1 MRFRRVLFRSSMQSI
16 HCGSIG
22 WSLSPTCPTKR
33 RRRCSDDSASY
44 FALKPMVRAIGC
56 GTSRS
61 RERATSADAAIA
73 TPSVANGWVGIFLD
87 GHRRNVWSMA
97 TIPLRR
103 RLLLLTAAGL
113 VPLGVMAGIGLFVI
127 QRQQYVQARQV
138 GLELAHSVANAVDGE
153 LQSGISILN
162 ALAATPI
169 LDNEEF
175 PGFLE
180 RATRVINSRTDWAAI
195 MLADKTRALLVDT
208 RVADGGAAAPDGDR
222 ASFDRVLQ
230 TQAPAVGSL
239 ILDPH
244 GNWFFAVRAPVV
256 RDGQLKYV
264 VSALVTPE
272 AIHGVLA
279 RQQVPED
286 WVISVLDA
294 HGLRV
299 ARSRTHQEN
308 IGGRLS
314 PSVQRIVDTG
324 SRPEGFGV
332 AYALEGERIFTPSSR
347 LVSSDW
353 LVVLGIP
360 TAAVDAAVWGSA
372 AVYGGGI
379 LLSLS
384 VGTLIA
390 FRVARGI
397 THPIADLRAAAEA
410 VGRRQALQLPPTT
423 ILEIGAVGAALKNAA
438 EELTKTEAE
447 RDELLRKEREA
458 RETAEAA
465 DRSKDEFMA
474 VLSHELR
481 TPLNAVYGWARMLQS
496 GELRDASAIARAKD
510 AIVRNADAQVR
521 LIDDLLDLSR
531 ITTGKMRLDVRRVE
545 PTGVL
550 QGALDAV
557 RPAADAKMIRM
568 HTSIDPDGGYVTGDP
583 ARLQQIVWNLLM
595 NAVKFTPRDG
605 EVDLRLGVVNSSVQI
620 VVSDTGQ
627 GIAAAMLP
635 NVFER
640 FRQADSSSTRA
651 HGGLGLGLALVKHLV
666 QLHGGTVVAHSDGEG
681 KGAAFTVALPTTPA
695 LLPAEFAPRDQ
706 PSAVPV
712 EDQQKIVRLDGLRVL
727 VADDDAE
734 SVALADAILKGAG
747 ADVCACPSADAAF
760 DMLRHWR
767 PDVIVSDIEM
777 PGEDGYGLM
786 QRVRALAPGDGGDTP
801 AIALTAYGRPMDRLR
816 ALGSGFNMHVPKPV
830 DPGELTAIVAD
841 LAGRV

>member
-1 MRFRRVLFRSSMQSI
+1 M
-16 HCGSIG
+16 
-22 WSLSPTCPTKR
+22 
-33 RRRCSDDSASY
+33 
-44 FALKPMVRAIGC
+44 
-56 GTSRS
+56 
-61 RERATSADAAIA
+61 AA
-73 TPSVANGWVGIFLD
+73 
-87 GHRRNVWSMA
+87 
-97 TIPLRR
+97 IPLRR
-103 RLLLLTAAGL
+103 RLFLLTAAGL
-113 VPLGVMAGIGLFVI
+113 IPLGVMAGIGLFVI
-127 QRQQYVQARQV
+127 QRQQYAQARQV
-138 GLELAHSVANAVDGE
+138 GLELARSVANAVDAE
-153 LQSGISILN
+153 LQSAISVLG
-162 ALAATPI
+162 ALAAMPI
-169 LDNEEF
+169 LDSDDL

-180 RATRVINSRTDWAAI
+180 RASRVTNSRADWAAI
-195 MLADKTRALLVDT
+195 VLVDKTGAPLVDT
-208 RVADGGAAAPDGDR
+208 RVPVGDAVAPDGDR

-239 ILDPH
+239 ILDPQ
-244 GNWFFAVRAPVV
+244 GNWFFTVRAPVM
-256 RDGQLKYV
+256 RDRQLKYV

-272 AIHGVLA
+272 SVHGVLA

-299 ARSRTHQEN
+299 ARSRAHKEN
-308 IGGRLS
+308 LGGRLS
-314 PSVQRIVDTG
+314 PSVQRVVDTG
-324 SRPEGFGV
+324 RGPEGFGV
-332 AYALEGERIFTPSSR
+332 AYALEGERIFAPYSR

-353 LVVLGIP
+353 LVVLGMP
-360 TAAVDAAVWGSA
+360 TAGVDAAVWGSA

-379 LLSLS
+379 LLSLI
-384 VGTLIA
+384 VGTVIA

-410 VGRRQALQLPPTT
+410 VGRRQAPQLPQTT
-423 ILEIGAVGAALKNAA
+423 ILEISAVGAALKHAA

-496 GELRDASAIARAKD
+496 GELRDASTIARAKD

-545 PTGVL
+545 MTGVL

-568 HTSIDPDGGYVTGDP
+568 HTSIDPGGGHVTGDA

-595 NAVKFTPRDG
+595 NAVKFTPRGG
-605 EVDLRLGVVNSSVQI
+605 EVHLRLGCVNSSVHI

-627 GIAAAMLP
+627 GIAPAMLP
-635 NVFER
+635 HVFER

-666 QLHGGTVVAHSDGEG
+666 QLHGGTVAAHSDGDG
-681 KGAAFTVALPTTPA
+681 KGATFTVVLPTTPA

-712 EDQQKIVRLDGLRVL
+712 ESQQKIVRLDGLRVL

-734 SVALADAILKGAG
+734 SVALADAILMGAG
-747 ADVCACPSADAAF
+747 ADVCACPSAAAAF

-786 QRVRALAPGDGGDTP
+786 QRVRALAPRDGGETP

-830 DPGELTAIVAD
+830 DPGELTAIIAD

>member
-1 MRFRRVLFRSSMQSI
+1 M
-16 HCGSIG
+16 
-22 WSLSPTCPTKR
+22 
-33 RRRCSDDSASY
+33 
-44 FALKPMVRAIGC
+44 
-56 GTSRS
+56 
-61 RERATSADAAIA
+61 AA
-73 TPSVANGWVGIFLD
+73 
-87 GHRRNVWSMA
+87 
-97 TIPLRR
+97 IPLRR
-103 RLLLLTAAGL
+103 RLFLLTAAGL
-113 VPLGVMAGIGLFVI
+113 IPLGVMAGIGLFVI
-127 QRQQYVQARQV
+127 QRQQYAQARQV
-138 GLELAHSVANAVDGE
+138 GLELARSVANAVDAE
-153 LQSGISILN
+153 LQSAISVLG
-162 ALAATPI
+162 ALAAMPI
-169 LDNEEF
+169 LDSDDL

-180 RATRVINSRTDWAAI
+180 RASRVTNSRADWAAI
-195 MLADKTRALLVDT
+195 VLADKTGAPLVDT
-208 RVADGGAAAPDGDR
+208 RVPVGDAVAPDGDR

-239 ILDPH
+239 ILDPQ
-244 GNWFFAVRAPVV
+244 GNWFFTVRAPVM
-256 RDGQLKYV
+256 RDRQLKYV

-299 ARSRTHQEN
+299 ARSRTHKEN
-308 IGGRLS
+308 LGGRLS
-314 PSVQRIVDTG
+314 PSVQRVVDTG
-324 SRPEGFGV
+324 RGPEGFGV
-332 AYALEGERIFTPSSR
+332 AYALEGERIFAPYSR

-353 LVVLGIP
+353 LVVLGMP
-360 TAAVDAAVWGSA
+360 TAGVDAAVWGSA

-379 LLSLS
+379 LLSLI
-384 VGTLIA
+384 VGTVIA

-410 VGRRQALQLPPTT
+410 VGRRQAPQLPHTT
-423 ILEIGAVGAALKNAA
+423 ILEISAVGAALKHAA

-496 GELRDASAIARAKD
+496 GELRDASTIARAKD

-545 PTGVL
+545 MTGVL

-568 HTSIDPDGGYVTGDP
+568 HTSIDPGGGHVTGDP

-595 NAVKFTPRDG
+595 NAVKFTPRGG
-605 EVDLRLGVVNSSVQI
+605 EVHLRLGRVNSSVHI

-627 GIAAAMLP
+627 GIAPAMLP
-635 NVFER
+635 HVFER

-666 QLHGGTVVAHSDGEG
+666 QLHGGTVAAHSDGDG
-681 KGAAFTVALPTTPA
+681 QGATFTVVLPTTPA

-712 EDQQKIVRLDGLRVL
+712 ESQQKIVRLDGLRVL

-734 SVALADAILKGAG
+734 SVALADAILRGAG
-747 ADVCACPSADAAF
+747 ADVCACPSAAAAF

-786 QRVRALAPGDGGDTP
+786 QRVRALAPRDGGETP

-830 DPGELTAIVAD
+830 DPGELTAIIAD

>member
-1 MRFRRVLFRSSMQSI
+1 M
-16 HCGSIG
+16 
-22 WSLSPTCPTKR
+22 
-33 RRRCSDDSASY
+33 
-44 FALKPMVRAIGC
+44 
-56 GTSRS
+56 
-61 RERATSADAAIA
+61 AA
-73 TPSVANGWVGIFLD
+73 
-87 GHRRNVWSMA
+87 
-97 TIPLRR
+97 IPLRR
-103 RLLLLTAAGL
+103 RLFLLTAAGL
-113 VPLGVMAGIGLFVI
+113 IPLGVMAGIGLFVI
-127 QRQQYVQARQV
+127 QRQQYAQARQV
-138 GLELAHSVANAVDGE
+138 GLELARSVANAVDAE
-153 LQSGISILN
+153 LQSAISVLG
-162 ALAATPI
+162 ALAAMPI
-169 LDNEEF
+169 LDSDDL

-180 RATRVINSRTDWAAI
+180 RASRVTNSRADWAAI
-195 MLADKTRALLVDT
+195 VLVDKTGAPLVDT
-208 RVADGGAAAPDGDR
+208 RVPVGDAVAPDGDR

-239 ILDPH
+239 ILDPQ
-244 GNWFFAVRAPVV
+244 GNWFFTVRAPVM
-256 RDGQLKYV
+256 RDRQLKYV

-272 AIHGVLA
+272 SVHGVLA

-299 ARSRTHQEN
+299 ARSRAHKEN
-308 IGGRLS
+308 LGGRLS
-314 PSVQRIVDTG
+314 PSVQRVVDTG
-324 SRPEGFGV
+324 RGPEGFGV
-332 AYALEGERIFTPSSR
+332 AYALEGERIFAPYSR

-353 LVVLGIP
+353 LVVLGMP
-360 TAAVDAAVWGSA
+360 TAGVDAAVWGSA

-379 LLSLS
+379 LLSLI
-384 VGTLIA
+384 VGTVIA

-410 VGRRQALQLPPTT
+410 VGRRQAPQLPQTT
-423 ILEIGAVGAALKNAA
+423 ILEISAVGAALKHAA

-447 RDELLRKEREA
+447 RDELLRTEREA

-496 GELRDASAIARAKD
+496 GELRDASTIARAKD

-545 PTGVL
+545 MTGVL

-568 HTSIDPDGGYVTGDP
+568 HTSIDPGGGHVTGDA

-595 NAVKFTPRDG
+595 NAVKFTPRGG
-605 EVDLRLGVVNSSVQI
+605 EVHLRLGCVNSSVHI

-627 GIAAAMLP
+627 GIAPAMLP
-635 NVFER
+635 HVFER

-666 QLHGGTVVAHSDGEG
+666 QLHGGTVAAHSDGDG
-681 KGAAFTVALPTTPA
+681 KGATFTVVLPTTPA

-712 EDQQKIVRLDGLRVL
+712 ESQQKIVRLDGLRVL

-734 SVALADAILKGAG
+734 SVALADAILMGAG
-747 ADVCACPSADAAF
+747 ADVCACPSAAAAF

-786 QRVRALAPGDGGDTP
+786 QRVRALAPRDGGETP

-830 DPGELTAIVAD
+830 DPGELTAIIAD

>member
-1 MRFRRVLFRSSMQSI
+1 M
-16 HCGSIG
+16 
-22 WSLSPTCPTKR
+22 
-33 RRRCSDDSASY
+33 
-44 FALKPMVRAIGC
+44 
-56 GTSRS
+56 
-61 RERATSADAAIA
+61 AA
-73 TPSVANGWVGIFLD
+73 
-87 GHRRNVWSMA
+87 
-97 TIPLRR
+97 IPLRR
-103 RLLLLTAAGL
+103 RLFLLTAAGL
-113 VPLGVMAGIGLFVI
+113 IPLGVMAGFGLFVI

-138 GLELAHSVANAVDGE
+138 GLELARSVANAVDAE
-153 LQSGISILN
+153 LQSAITVLS
-162 ALAATPI
+162 ALASMPI
-169 LDNEEF
+169 LDSDDLS
-175 PGFLE
+175 GFLD
-180 RATRVINSRTDWAAI
+180 RANRVISSRTDWAAI
-195 MLADKTRALLVDT
+195 VLADKTGAPLVDT
-208 RVADGGAAAPDGDR
+208 RVPDGGAAAPDGDR
-222 ASFDRVLQ
+222 ASFERVLQ
-230 TQAPAVGSL
+230 TQTPAVGSL
-239 ILDPH
+239 ILDPQ
-244 GNWFFAVRAPVV
+244 GKWFFAVRAPVV
-256 RDGQLKYV
+256 RDHQLKYV

-294 HGLRV
+294 QGLRV
-299 ARSRTHQEN
+299 ARSRTHKEN
-308 IGGRLS
+308 LGGRLS
-314 PSVQRIVDTG
+314 PSVQRVVDTSVG
-324 SRPEGFGV
+324 NEGFGV
-332 AYALEGERIFTPSSR
+332 AYALEGERIFAQYSR

-360 TAAVDAAVWGSA
+360 TAGVDAAMWGSA

-379 LLSLS
+379 LLSL
-384 VGTLIA
+384 VAGTLIA

-410 VGRRQALQLPPTT
+410 VGRRQAPQLPATT
-423 ILEIGAVGAALKNAA
+423 ILEISAVGAALKNAA
-438 EELTKTEAE
+438 EELTRTEAE

-458 RETAEAA
+458 RATAEAA

-481 TPLNAVYGWARMLQS
+481 TPLNAVYGWARLLQG
-496 GELRDASAIARAKD
+496 GELRDDATVARAKD

-545 PTGVL
+545 MTGVL

-557 RPAADAKMIRM
+557 RPAAAAKMIRM
-568 HTSIDPDGGYVTGDP
+568 HTSIDPGAGSVSGDP

-595 NAVKFTPRDG
+595 NAVKFTPRGG
-605 EVDLRLGVVNSSVQI
+605 EVHLRLDHVNSSVHI

-627 GIAAAMLP
+627 GIAPAMLP
-635 NVFER
+635 HVFER

-666 QLHGGTVVAHSDGEG
+666 QLHGGTVVAHSDGDG
-681 KGAAFTVALPTTPA
+681 KGATFTVALPMTA
-695 LLPAEFAPRDQ
+695 AWLPAEFAPRDQ

-712 EDQQKIVRLDGLRVL
+712 EDTQKIVRLDGLRVL

-734 SVALADAILKGAG
+734 SVALADAILRGAG
-747 ADVCACPSADAAF
+747 ADVCACPSAAAAF

-777 PGEDGYGLM
+777 PGEDGYRLM
-786 QRVRALAPGDGGDTP
+786 QRIRALAPHDGGATP